1 MRLVRDVLQLLKSS
15 LASKEIARRLR
26 ISEKTVDVHKHR
38 IRRKLG
44 LESDWDLARYAATF
58 GVPV

>member
-1 MRLVRDVLQLLKSS
+1 MCGSS
-15 LASKEIARRLR
+15 LASKEIARRLC

-44 LESDWDLARYAATF
+44 LHSDWELARYAAMF
-58 GVPV
+58 GAPA